1 MSNSYILPLKL
12 HQLKKFSTCAIGSE
26 SSIDYCMQTAVNYTL
41 QLFYLVSFAR
51 TSKSVNNMEFRFAL
65 LSMFQFARKME
76 QAQTL
81 FSNVSLA
88 HDVET
93 ARQLLQQHQDLK
105 KSRPT

>member
-65 LSMFQFARKME
+65 LFQC
-76 QAQTL
+76 
-81 FSNVSLA
+81 FSLLGKWNKPDSVLQRQSGPRRGDRSPA
-88 HDVET
+88 T
-93 ARQLLQQHQDLK
+93 ATAPGSQEK
-105 KSRPT
+105 